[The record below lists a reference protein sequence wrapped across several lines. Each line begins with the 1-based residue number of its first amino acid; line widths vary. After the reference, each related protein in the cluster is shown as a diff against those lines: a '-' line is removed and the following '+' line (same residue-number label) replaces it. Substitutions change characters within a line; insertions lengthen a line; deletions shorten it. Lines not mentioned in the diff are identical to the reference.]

1 MTPQSEEEV
10 RAGLVTLAHTHP
22 AFGMLAV
29 VALALL
35 DAGRKDRERV
45 NWLDAQRWVEIGA
58 AGEDMQVECEVGAFR
73 ARDIRAAIDKARG
86 A

>member
-1 MTPQSEEEV
+1 MTQPSEEEV

-22 AFGMLAV
+22 ALGMLAV
-29 VALALL
+29 EALGLL

-45 NWLDAQRWVEIGA
+45 DWIEAQNRAVEIGPW
-58 AGEDMQVECEVGAFR
+58 EWSPVYDT
-73 ARDIRAAIDKARG
+73 ISLRAAIDKARG